1 MKRLRNI
8 LVTIVPLIILF
19 LIADYVLLVP
29 LNIRFEEGFN
39 LFFALLVIAIIAYFY
54 EDVRYIF
61 QDLAKGQSIH
71 FPGKAIKF
79 CVITLFVIYIG
90 LNGGQPTVSIIYPVS
105 LFQYSA
111 YQY

>member
-39 LFFALLVIAIIAYFY
+39 LFL
-54 EDVRYIF
+54 RY
-61 QDLAKGQSIH
+61 
-71 FPGKAIKF
+71 
-79 CVITLFVIYIG
+79 
-90 LNGGQPTVSIIYPVS
+90 
-105 LFQYSA
+105 
-111 YQY
+111 